1 MSIEPSSRD
10 ADAAAADLPKLSI
23 APSLGGY
30 GHAREVW
37 WMLAA
42 QLVIVLALIAVLV
55 V

>member
-1 MSIEPSSRD
+1 MSIEPSPRD
-10 ADAAAADLPKLSI
+10 IDAAAADLPKLSV
-23 APSLGGY
+23 APGGY
-30 GHAREVW
+30 GHTREVW